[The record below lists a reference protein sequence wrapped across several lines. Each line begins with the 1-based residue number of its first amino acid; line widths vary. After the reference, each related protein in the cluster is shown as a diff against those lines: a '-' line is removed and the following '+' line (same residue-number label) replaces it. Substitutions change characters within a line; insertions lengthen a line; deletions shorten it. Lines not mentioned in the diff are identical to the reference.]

1 MARTSEDPAIL
12 ERAILDRAVAHAHRW
27 LESVPSRRVPAAG
40 TADDAARRLGTELPL
55 HGRPVGEVIDGLAAA
70 VEPGLMA
77 NASGRFFGWVMGSSL
92 PTALA
97 ADWLVSAW
105 DQNAGMRD
113 ATPGV
118 VGVEE
123 VAAAWLL
130 RLLGLPAGAAVG
142 FATGATMANFTCLAA
157 ARDRVLGRAGWDV
170 AADGLSGAPRV
181 RVLVGAEGHGSV
193 LLALRYLGLG
203 LPEQV
208 AVDGQGRLDPED
220 LRRRLADSVGPAVVC
235 LQAGNIHSGA
245 FDPMAAAVD
254 VAHRA
259 GAWVHVDGAF
269 GLWAAVVPSLAAL
282 TDGLAGADSWAT
294 DAHKTLN
301 TPYDGGIAIV
311 ADADAVHRAMGVHA
325 SYLLQAS
332 TVDPLEIVP
341 EMSRRARGVPI
352 WAALA
357 SLGAD
362 GVRDFV
368 EGLVR
373 AARGLAEGIGAI
385 PGAVVLND
393 VVYTQVSVAFESD
406 ERTREVFDRILADGA
421 VMPSASVWH
430 GRPVIRFSVSSWR
443 TGNQEVRD
451 TVAAVQRAA
460 RVPVV
465 RPTAVG
471 E

>member
-1 MARTSEDPAIL
+1 
-12 ERAILDRAVAHAHRW
+12 
-27 LESVPSRRVPAAG
+27 VPGRRVPAQG
-40 TADDAARRLGTELPL
+40 TADDAVVRLGTELPA
-55 HGRPVGEVIDGLAAA
+55 HGRPAAEVIDRLAAA

-92 PTALA
+92 PAALA

-130 RLLGLPAGAAVG
+130 RLLGLPADAAVG
-142 FATGATMANFTCLAA
+142 FPTGATMANLTCLAA
-157 ARDRVLGRAGWDV
+157 ARDAVLRRAGWDV
-170 AADGLSGAPRV
+170 AADGLSGSPRV

-193 LLALRYLGLG
+193 DLALRYLGLG
-203 LPEQV
+203 TPERV
-208 AVDGQGRLDPED
+208 AVDTEGRLDAED
-220 LRRRLADSVGPAVVC
+220 LRRRLAGADGPVIVC

-245 FDPMAAAVD
+245 FDPMAAAVEA
-254 VAHRA
+254 AHA
-259 GAWVHVDGAF
+259 VGAWVHVDGAF
-269 GLWAAVVPSLAAL
+269 GLWAAVSPALDAL
-282 TDGLAGADSWAT
+282 TDGMAAADSWAT

-301 TPYDGGIAIV
+301 TPYDGGIAVV
-311 ADADAVHRAMGVHA
+311 ADAEALHRAMGVHA
-325 SYLLQAS
+325 SYLLRAS
-332 TVDPLEIVP
+332 TVDPHEVVP

-362 GVRDFV
+362 GVRDLV
-368 EGLVR
+368 EGLVA
-373 AARGLAEGIGAI
+373 AARGLAAGIAEI

-406 ERTREVFDRILADGA
+406 ERTREVFDCLLAEGTA
-421 VMPSASVWH
+421 MPSASVWH
-430 GRPVIRFSVSSWR
+430 GRTVIRFSVSSWR
-443 TGNQEVRD
+443 TGKLEVRD
-451 TVAAVQRAA
+451 TVAAVARAA
-460 RVPVV
+460 AV
-465 RPTAVG
+465 RTRQSTAVG